1 MMRIYLTQIQHHL
14 LHKMNLGSKV
24 RTLDKSGLLCAGRIA
39 NKVRNLNFEQS
50 AFDLEDTGSGINI
63 AVRDRSPKM
72 FDAVAVRPAP
82 LTKDSDWHTLQ
93 FGLAATPYKCDTETF
108 EHDRTALSDKIL
120 VNRWGKYYV
129 NFRFATLFF
138 ITGSINFKETV
149 FFNYTSYDNTTL
161 KNLYWKGAVT
171 YQYPEKHTI
180 SGTDYPH
187 LTIAE
192 KDWYQMGT
200 VTAIIEP
207 TDLYKDADGK
217 YNLSVSYMIPIADD
231 NIMTIEPT
239 MTNISI
245 VHYPI

>member
-1 MMRIYLTQIQHHL
+1 
-14 LHKMNLGSKV
+14 MNIGKKTKNIG
-24 RTLDKSGLLCAGRIA
+24 RQGLVNNARNTNRMLNWNFDA
-39 NKVRNLNFEQS
+39 NNFDVAQ
-50 AFDLEDTGSGINI
+50 TGSGINI

-187 LTIAE
+187 LTSIE

-207 TDLYKDADGK
+207 TDLYKDANGK
-217 YNLSVSYMIPIADD
+217 YNISVSYMIPIADD
-231 NIMTIEPT
+231 NIVTIEPT

>member
-1 MMRIYLTQIQHHL
+1 
-14 LHKMNLGSKV
+14 MNIGKKTKNIG
-24 RTLDKSGLLCAGRIA
+24 RQGLVNNARNTNRMLNWNFDA
-39 NKVRNLNFEQS
+39 NNFDVAQ
-50 AFDLEDTGSGINI
+50 TGSGINI

-72 FDAVAVRPAP
+72 FDAVVVRPTS

-129 NFRFATLFF
+129 NFRFATLFYN
-138 ITGSINFKETV
+138 TGSINFRETV
-149 FFNYTSYDNTTL
+149 FFNFTSYDNTTL
-161 KNLYWKGAVT
+161 RNLYWKGAVT
-171 YQYPEKHTI
+171 YQYPSKHTI

-231 NIMTIEPT
+231 NIVTIEPT